1 MERTLAILKPDCVE
15 KHLIGKAIDAIEG
28 AGFRLVAMKLT
39 RLSRPVAEE
48 FYAVHRGKAFFEELV
63 AYMTSGPCVP
73 LVLEAPGAV
82 DKFRQLIGPTDPQK
96 APKGTLRG
104 DYGESIRRNFV
115 HGSDSPEN
123 AAREVSFFFS
133 TEELLRTDGAAG

>member
-15 KHLIGKAIDAIEG
+15 KQLIGTAIAAMEQ
-28 AGFRLVAMKLT
+28 AGFRLVALKMT

-48 FYAVHRGKAFFEELV
+48 FYAVHRGKGFFQELV
-63 AYMTSGPCVP
+63 EYMTSGPCVP
-73 LVLEAPGAV
+73 LVLEAPDAV
-82 DKFRQLIGPTDPQK
+82 EKFRELIGPTDPLK

-115 HGSDSPEN
+115 HGSDSLEN

-133 TEELLRTDGAAG
+133 TEELLRADGTPR

>member
-15 KHLIGKAIDAIEG
+15 KHQIGKAIAAIEG

-39 RLSRPVAEE
+39 RLSRPVAEV

-73 LVLEAPGAV
+73 MVLEAPGAV

-115 HGSDSPEN
+115 HGSDSLEN
-123 AAREVSFFFS
+123 AAREVNFFFS
-133 TEELLRTDGAAG
+133 TEELLRTDAAD

>member
-15 KHLIGKAIDAIEG
+15 KHLVGEAIAAIER
-28 AGFRLVAMKLT
+28 AGFRLVGMKLT
-39 RLSRPVAEE
+39 RLSRSGAEE
-48 FYAVHRGKAFFEELV
+48 FYAVHRGKAFFTELV
-63 AYMTSGPCVP
+63 EYMTSGPCVP
-73 LVLEAPGAV
+73 LVLEAPAAV
-82 DKFRQLIGPTDPQK
+82 EKFRLLIGPTDPQK

-123 AAREVSFFFS
+123 AAREIGFFFS
-133 TEELLRTDGAAG
+133 TDELLRVDSAS